1 MLIRNSPTILVQ
13 LKFEYIYFNDF
24 TKVSMVKVS
33 VFIGTSLDGFIAR
46 ENGDIDWLDDANK
59 QVTPGED
66 FGLKSFL
73 ESVDQIIMGRKTFD
87 QAMNFDNWPYSNTKM
102 IVLTSKNIEI
112 PQKLR
117 ETVTTSTTS
126 SPEQLIKELS
136 DQSINH
142 IYIDG
147 GLVIQDFLSARLV
160 DEITVTIIP
169 ILIGKGK
176 SFSGLL
182 LKDLSLKHLKTTVY
196 NFGFVQIKYKIN
208 K

>member
-1 MLIRNSPTILVQ
+1 
-13 LKFEYIYFNDF
+13 
-24 TKVSMVKVS
+24 MVKVS

-66 FGLKSFL
+66 FGFKSFL

-87 QAMNFDNWPYSNTKM
+87 QVMKFDNWPYNNTKM

-112 PQKLR
+112 PEKLR
-117 ETVTTSTTS
+117 ETVTTSNTS

-147 GLVIQDFLSARLV
+147 GIVIQDFLSARLV
-160 DEITVTIIP
+160 DEITVTIVP

-182 LKDLSLKHLKTTVY
+182 SKDLSLEHLKTTVF
-196 NFGFVQIKYKIN
+196 NFGFVQVKYKIN
-208 K
+208 N